1 VDVCDLLG
9 GGWVA
14 EEALACSLAC
24 VLKHPSDYDAAV
36 KRGANNGG
44 DSDSI
49 ASITGAISG
58 AYLGVSAIPKH
69 WRKRVENRAVLI
81 ELSKQIYEEHEK

>member
-1 VDVCDLLG
+1 MLG

-24 VLKHPSDYDAAV
+24 VLKHPADYSSVV
-36 KRGANNGG
+36 KKGANNSG

-58 AYLGVSAIPKH
+58 AYLGVNAIPKD
-69 WRKRVENRAVLI
+69 WRKRIENRATLI
-81 ELSKQIYEEHEK
+81 ELSKQIYEEHEQ